1 LSERASEASAAPG
14 AERNVA
20 AVDVPEGR
28 RFPLWLQ
35 AGRAQRGLG
44 AERNRALVLGAAGAG
59 LILLALRQVWAHAVY
74 APPRPFPAQDFAVSG
89 QKLVPLASALAIAAL
104 ACLAAVIATRG
115 VLRRLTG
122 ALLAAIGVGAAAAAA
137 AAVRSSAVL
146 AAAASTDATAGVL
159 SGSTTSGATPG
170 GSGSVYVPG
179 ITSGHAVVSGMPW
192 QIAAVAGALA
202 IAAAGVATLWRGPR
216 WPVMSAR
223 FDRPGQRVH
232 PGRPGEPGQRPAADS
247 ATMWESLSHD
257 VDPTD
262 EVESGS
268 GAR

>member
-1 LSERASEASAAPG
+1 M
-14 AERNVA
+14 
-20 AVDVPEGR
+20 
-28 RFPLWLQ
+28 
-35 AGRAQRGLG
+35 
-44 AERNRALVLGAAGAG
+44 LGAAGAG

-74 APPRPFPAQDFAVSG
+74 APPHPFPAQDIAVSG

-115 VLRRLTG
+115 VLRRVAG
-122 ALLAAIGVGAAAAAA
+122 GLLAAIGAGAAVAAA

-146 AAAASTDATAGVL
+146 SAATSADPTAGAF
-159 SGSTTSGATPG
+159 SGSATGGTTVGGTTVGGTTVSGADNT
-170 GSGSVYVPG
+170 G
-179 ITSGHAVVSGMPW
+179 IVGFAQGHAVMSGLPW

-202 IAAAGVATLWRGPR
+202 IVLAGLATVWRGTR

-223 FDRPGQRVH
+223 FDRPGQRV
-232 PGRPGEPGQRPAADS
+232 QRPTADS
-247 ATMWESLSHD
+247 ATMWESLNRD